1 MPNIY
6 LNSSYWGKLTF
17 SKLYFPSLKNSY
29 PCQVL
34 ASSNLRWYYWNSKLL
49 LQGFFF
55 RAGAQDGNVIK
66 VARTSC
72 KLKIFYIVSIMLQK
86 LGRRQHL
93 TVLLQMRKQKCV
105 QNNTNETIPR
115 PNNNISD
122 HEASLIQPR
131 TARIP

>member
-72 KLKIFYIVSIMLQK
+72 KLKIFYIFSIMLQK
-86 LGRRQHL
+86 LGRKTTL
-93 TVLLQMRKQKCV
+93 DGIIANAKTKMCAK
-105 QNNTNETIPR
+105 
-115 PNNNISD
+115 
-122 HEASLIQPR
+122 
-131 TARIP
+131 

>member
-29 PCQVL
+29 PCQFL

-49 LQGFFF
+49 LRGFFF
-55 RAGAQDGNVIK
+55 QGWSPR
-66 VARTSC
+66 
-72 KLKIFYIVSIMLQK
+72 QK
-86 LGRRQHL
+86 CNKGCQN
-93 TVLLQMRKQKCV
+93 LLQAKNILYLFNNATETRKKDNTWRYCKCEDKNV
-105 QNNTNETIPR
+105 CNTNETIPR